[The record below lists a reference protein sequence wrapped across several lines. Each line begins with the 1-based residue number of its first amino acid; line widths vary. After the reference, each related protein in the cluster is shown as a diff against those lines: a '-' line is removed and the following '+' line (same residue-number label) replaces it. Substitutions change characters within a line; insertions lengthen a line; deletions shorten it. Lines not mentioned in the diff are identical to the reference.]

1 MQQLLKRI
9 QNSYEALPQAQRSV
23 AEYIVSHY
31 QEIPF
36 QSVTTMAKEI
46 GVSDTTIIKYCMQLG
61 FTGFGDFKRKITD
74 YVQSQASWYNQLE
87 KSLDEIEAQD
97 SYSKVYRT
105 ELNNIKNTVAN
116 PINRQSYD
124 KLLSML
130 DQAENI
136 YVLGFRSSA
145 FPAQFLALG
154 LGQQGYRTHSIT
166 PGIGDYHETVCRIG
180 AKDLLI
186 SFCYSRY
193 AKESIHMIQTAV
205 RAGAPHAA
213 FTDSPLSPSAA
224 LADCIFQCSVRAYSN
239 TPSLTSAF
247 TLINT
252 ILTGCAQRHP
262 EQAKKH
268 LRDLEHFI
276 SESGFYYTVLP
287 QEPD

>member
-9 QNSYEALPQAQRSV
+9 QNSYDTLPQAQRSV
-23 AEYIVSHY
+23 AEYIVAHY

-87 KSLDEIEAQD
+87 KSLDEIETLD

-105 ELNNIKNTVAN
+105 ELNNIKNTVAS
-116 PINRQSYD
+116 PLNRQSYD

-130 DQAENI
+130 DQAEHI

-154 LGQQGYRTHSIT
+154 LGQQGYRTCAIT
-166 PGIGDYHETVCRIG
+166 PGQGDYHEMICRITP
-180 AKDLLI
+180 KDLLI

-193 AKESIHMIQTAV
+193 AKEAIHMIQTAV
-205 RAGAPHAA
+205 QAGVPHAA

-224 LADCIFQCSVRAYSN
+224 LADCAFQCSVRAYSN

-247 TLINT
+247 ALINM

-262 EQAKKH
+262 AQAKQH

-276 SESGFYYTVLP
+276 SQSGFYYSVPP
-287 QEPD
+287 QDQD